1 VKISQLEHGG
11 NGVSASVVNQWLPQI
26 SLGPTGLRGVIAA
39 SPANDVRFSPRLS
52 RFQTICCSKS
62 SLGPDIR
69 VRPLNL
75 FDCAAR
81 WPFGGLQ
88 GRKGN
93 FAMIETVTAVM
104 GLVSAVIFLA
114 HALEGYRSR
123 A

>member
-1 VKISQLEHGG
+1 MV
-11 NGVSASVVNQWLPQI
+11 PQFRWDPPI
-26 SLGPTGLRGVIAA
+26 YGALFAA
-39 SPANDVRFSPRLS
+39 SPAKDVHFSLHLS

-62 SLGPDIR
+62 SPGPDLR

>member
-11 NGVSASVVNQWLPQI
+11 NGVSVSVVNQWLPQI
-26 SLGPTGLRGVIAA
+26 SLGSTGLPGVIAA
-39 SPANDVRFSPRLS
+39 SPAKDVRFSLRLS

-69 VRPLNL
+69 VRPRNL

>member
-39 SPANDVRFSPRLS
+39 SPAKDLS
-52 RFQTICCSKS
+52 RFQTLCCGKS